1 VLEVASSFLFL
12 SIRALA
18 DRASTDLAAMRRAM
32 RGVGYPATLGSGGAI
47 PKRQGAVHRSP
58 GELAS
63 VTRPV

>member
-32 RGVGYPATLGSGGAI
+32 RAWDILRHSAPAVRV
-47 PKRQGAVHRSP
+47 PKRQGRFTVCQENWH
-58 GELAS
+58 G
-63 VTRPV
+63 